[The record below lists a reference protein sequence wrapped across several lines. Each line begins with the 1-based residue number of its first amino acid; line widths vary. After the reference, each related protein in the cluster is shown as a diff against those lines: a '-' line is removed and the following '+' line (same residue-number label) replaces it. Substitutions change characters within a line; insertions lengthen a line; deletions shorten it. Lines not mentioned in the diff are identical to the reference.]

1 MAEINRV
8 LPGRAVAN
16 ITFCTISRVRGY
28 GAHKVW
34 TNATE
39 HFKLSDAFDE
49 RVHSLGGDYRETA
62 WVHAMSSS
70 RACVMLTV
78 SFFGL

>member
-1 MAEINRV
+1 MAEINRI
-8 LPGRAVAN
+8 LPGRA
-16 ITFCTISRVRGY
+16 
-28 GAHKVW
+28 
-34 TNATE
+34 
-39 HFKLSDAFDE
+39 DAFDE

-78 SFFGL
+78 SLFGL